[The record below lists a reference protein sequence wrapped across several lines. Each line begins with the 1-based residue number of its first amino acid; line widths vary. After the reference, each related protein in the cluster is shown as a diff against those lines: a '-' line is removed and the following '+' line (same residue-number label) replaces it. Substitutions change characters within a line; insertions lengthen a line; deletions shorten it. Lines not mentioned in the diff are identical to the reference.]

1 MSAKKKCKLIH
12 GASISVPKPIDWTM
26 CSLCQSV
33 TSEVLHCPAKSRKA
47 SGVGAGYK
55 TLGDNLTI
63 FSEMK
68 QQPIPVDISQ
78 LDDGTGIGNTLE
90 AHEAQWHNSCRLKC
104 SSSRIARLESTMCT
118 SENLSEGQQ
127 SKSHY
132 TRQGSSHIDGDLDQ
146 TRKNTCFFC
155 DQPETKEQPLHD
167 AMMPKV
173 TARVKRCAIKL
184 QDEKLIGKLSSGDL
198 VALDARYHA
207 KCLVKLYNASTRS
220 GEDTNIGISDRVSH
234 GLALAEL
241 IGFIEDTRNNDDNVA
256 PVFRLADL
264 IQLYSERLLDFGVEQ
279 SGRIHSTDL
288 KIRLLAN
295 IPGLRAFKQGRN
307 VMLSF
312 EDDVGLALKEATL
325 DDYDDEAICLAK
337 AAQIVRR
344 DMQQKTS
351 TFTGSFGNN
360 CQEEAIPQSLLALVS
375 MIMDGTNIKNKDP
388 DTFRQSALTV
398 AQLLQF
404 NSSTRRRASSTGI
417 RHNTDKETPLPVYLG
432 LLIHGQT
439 RKRELVETLFHLG
452 VSISYDRVLDIST
465 NMATAAATQYEKDG
479 VVCPLILRRH
489 LFTTAAID
497 NIDHNPTSTTAHTS
511 FHGTGI
517 SLFQNRATESDGT
530 ERERTPTE
538 NSGRIAHSSSHY
550 SLPESYTNVK
560 PVSLRTKEPVI
571 PPTEDHPA
579 TNDIL
584 LKTALGDEHVW
595 LEKTREQRSDNT
607 QSTDDPISWS
617 AYHGNRHTEHIEP
630 SINSLLPLFQDDSK
644 SIGMIRHSM
653 DVVKQAVEFLNPG
666 QVPVVTLD
674 QPLFAIAKTIQW
686 NWPELYGEDKFVV
699 MLGGLH
705 IEMAYISTIGDFLD
719 GSGWTSALADADVT
733 TPGKA
738 ESLLKSSHVKRARHV
753 HIVTC
758 STLWILLHQA
768 YDEYCQAE
776 SEPSSYEDWCT
787 RQKEKCPQFKYWHT
801 VMEMQLLL
809 LIFVR
814 SLREGNFQMYLA
826 SLSAIVP
833 WFFALDHTHYCRWL
847 PVHIRDMSTLE
858 ARLPDVAERRQCRFS
873 QKVHVHRKRQ
883 TNRCDSTN

>member
-1 MSAKKKCKLIH
+1 
-12 GASISVPKPIDWTM
+12 
-26 CSLCQSV
+26 
-33 TSEVLHCPAKSRKA
+33 
-47 SGVGAGYK
+47 
-55 TLGDNLTI
+55 
-63 FSEMK
+63 
-68 QQPIPVDISQ
+68 
-78 LDDGTGIGNTLE
+78 
-90 AHEAQWHNSCRLKC
+90 
-104 SSSRIARLESTMCT
+104 
-118 SENLSEGQQ
+118 
-127 SKSHY
+127 
-132 TRQGSSHIDGDLDQ
+132 
-146 TRKNTCFFC
+146 
-155 DQPETKEQPLHD
+155 
-167 AMMPKV
+167 
-173 TARVKRCAIKL
+173 
-184 QDEKLIGKLSSGDL
+184 
-198 VALDARYHA
+198 
-207 KCLVKLYNASTRS
+207 
-220 GEDTNIGISDRVSH
+220 
-234 GLALAEL
+234 
-241 IGFIEDTRNNDDNVA
+241 
-256 PVFRLADL
+256 
-264 IQLYSERLLDFGVEQ
+264 
-279 SGRIHSTDL
+279 
-288 KIRLLAN
+288 
-295 IPGLRAFKQGRN
+295 
-307 VMLSF
+307 
-312 EDDVGLALKEATL
+312 
-325 DDYDDEAICLAK
+325 
-337 AAQIVRR
+337 
-344 DMQQKTS
+344 
-351 TFTGSFGNN
+351 
-360 CQEEAIPQSLLALVS
+360 
-375 MIMDGTNIKNKDP
+375 
-388 DTFRQSALTV
+388 
-398 AQLLQF
+398 
-404 NSSTRRRASSTGI
+404 
-417 RHNTDKETPLPVYLG
+417 
-432 LLIHGQT
+432 
-439 RKRELVETLFHLG
+439 
-452 VSISYDRVLDIST
+452 
-465 NMATAAATQYEKDG
+465 MATAAATQYEKDG

-579 TNDIL
+579 TNDVL

-758 STLWILLHQA
+758 STLWILLHQE

-858 ARLPDVAERRQCRFS
+858 ARLPDVAEQFS
-873 QKVHVHRKRQ
+873 QRKFVVCKSSRPFSAISIDHAHEQNNAIVKGIGGATDLMLNPKAMLRWTVAGPEIARAITEFGTNCLPSRKREVQQKHHEHTLSSQ
-883 TNRCDSTN
+883 TSYARDVNALVTTFETMGNPFTEETTEVLVLDTRDVADPKVSESITKIEDLGKQQYHKFREERLIQTTKTLTEPITKNKLPLFGNPPVRNSSRSSPLVSSLKNDCALFSRLFIACQTRDGDLDNFFRHENHAYPPSLSQFGDLRLGTKSDLVRCLEEMRDSLRDISSVDVLVLNGSAIVCMLKPVGPMTFLEYAESVFFPYIRSHLTYVTRLDVVWDVYIDDSLKSSTRERRGKGVRRRVAPTSKVPGNWQEFLRVSENKSELFEFLAIQVMYSYMKIINITLYIYIYIYIGY